1 MDFENFCR
9 EMYTENQIERQ
20 QWHDEP
26 ITFEDYK
33 SKCRSFLKEAYE
45 KRNKEKSGGEEL
57 E

>member
-1 MDFENFCR
+1 MDYESFCR

-20 QWHDEP
+20 QWNDVP

-33 SKCRSFLKEAYE
+33 FKNRSFLKDAYE
-45 KRNKEKSGGEEL
+45 KRNEEKSSGKEL